1 MSKVITV
8 LEKMASDAAMNS
20 EAAIAELVSTSD
32 INDGQQQAINANDVD
47 GLVKSTNDLPK
58 VDCFLI
64 IPAEDEEQE
73 QQDEK
78 ESESTNQIQRLINF

>member
-47 GLVKSTNDLPK
+47 GLVKSTNALPSIK
-58 VDCFLI
+58 CFI
-64 IPAEDEEQE
+64 IVVADDEDEEQANTVE
-73 QQDEK
+73 NK
-78 ESESTNQIQRLINF
+78 TAVNF